1 MVLLLAG
8 CDRQPLNLREQMTQN
23 LQTLGVRAFYPLR
36 ETPRLGS
43 LYLFDQSANPGGAGV
58 APYMDNEILLTDVLA
73 APMEAKRRA
82 TAAMKTRFVLTKA
95 TTDDD
100 KRLGGTT
107 DAPARYVQGDPAT
120 NQAQLATA
128 AFPSYTL
135 ASVEQFSA
143 SAFVPAQ
150 FQSFLAALGWRS
162 TRYVH
167 VEAEG
172 VEFAELP
179 LQDMTEVIA
188 SACSQKSPPSPL
200 TNEAMGNRLVGRSV
214 ELQQALY
221 EERVRMATQ
230 DVSQRLSRPKP
241 QIYLMRRIYYMRG
254 IKFGFIPTTLLALVD
269 ASIGGKNG
277 IDVGVYKN
285 MVGVTKQPDFILHDL
300 IFLNTLAENQ
310 WQQGFAEIIKHA
322 CIKDA
327 SMFKELQQ
335 HDLNYYLKKKKE
347 ICLLIQ
353 RNAKL
358 KIKVVQNDEFEKGER
373 KLLNFGHTL
382 GHALENQYEL
392 SHGEAVAIGM
402 TYASNISKQLVGFKQ
417 TDIVVK
423 TLQQYGLPT
432 YASFNKQ
439 KVFDVLKMDKK
450 RERKDI
456 NFILV
461 EKIGKGIIQSIPLNQ
476 LEEIIKAL

>member
-1 MVLLLAG
+1 M
-8 CDRQPLNLREQMTQN
+8 NK
-23 LQTLGVRAFYPLR
+23 QTFKYNHA
-36 ETPRLGS
+36 S
-43 LYLFDQSANPGGAGV
+43 
-58 APYMDNEILLTDVLA
+58 TDVYFAGGFSHLKEIVDVKNMIVITDENIFA
-73 APMEAKRRA
+73 AHQKRFKSYKTIVLKPGEEYKIQATVDSIIEQLIALEADR
-82 TAAMKTRFVLTKA
+82 KTF
-95 TTDDD
+95 
-100 KRLGGTT
+100 
-107 DAPARYVQGDPAT
+107 
-120 NQAQLATA
+120 
-128 AFPSYTL
+128 
-135 ASVEQFSA
+135 
-143 SAFVPAQ
+143 
-150 FQSFLAALGWRS
+150 
-162 TRYVH
+162 
-167 VEAEG
+167 
-172 VEFAELP
+172 
-179 LQDMTEVIA
+179 
-188 SACSQKSPPSPL
+188 
-200 TNEAMGNRLVGRSV
+200 LVGVGGGVITDITGYVAS
-214 ELQQALY
+214 
-221 EERVRMATQ
+221 
-230 DVSQRLSRPKP
+230 
-241 QIYLMRRIYYMRG
+241 IYMRG

-456 NFILV
+456 NFILL